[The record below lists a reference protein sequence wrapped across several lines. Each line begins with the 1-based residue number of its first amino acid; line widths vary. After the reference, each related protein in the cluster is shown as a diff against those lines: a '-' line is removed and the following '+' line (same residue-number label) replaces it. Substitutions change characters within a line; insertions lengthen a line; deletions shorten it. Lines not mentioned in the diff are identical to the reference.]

1 MMDTPAWKDS
11 FSIGIDNIDSQH
23 QKLIGLL
30 DQCIKKAVSSK
41 NEFLPVLNDMKEYAD
56 THFRAEEQL
65 MLTINFPG
73 LEEHKNQHRL
83 FEENLGLLEK
93 EVNNWEKLTIVTM
106 TSFLRDW
113 FIQHILDC
121 DKQIGVYIRSNG

>member
-1 MMDTPAWKDS
+1 MDTPAWKDS
-11 FSIGIDNIDSQH
+11 FSIGIENIDSQH

-41 NEFLPVLNDMKEYAD
+41 NEFFPVINDMKEYAD

-121 DKQIGVYIRSNG
+121 DKQIGAYVRSNG

>member
-1 MMDTPAWKDS
+1 
-11 FSIGIDNIDSQH
+11 
-23 QKLIGLL
+23 
-30 DQCIKKAVSSK
+30 
-41 NEFLPVLNDMKEYAD
+41 
-56 THFRAEEQL
+56 
-65 MLTINFPG
+65 MLAINFPG

-93 EVNNWEKLTIVTM
+93 EVNNWEKRTMVTM

-121 DKQIGVYIRSNG
+121 DKQIGAYVRSNG

>member
-1 MMDTPAWKDS
+1 MDTPAWKDS

-121 DKQIGVYIRSNG
+121 DKQIGVYVRSNG

>member
-1 MMDTPAWKDS
+1 MDTPAWKDS
-11 FSIGIDNIDSQH
+11 FIIGIENIDSQH

-56 THFRAEEQL
+56 SHFRTEEQL
-65 MLTINFPG
+65 MLAINFPR

-93 EVNNWEKLTIVTM
+93 EVNNWEKRTMVTM

-121 DKQIGVYIRSNG
+121 DKQIGAYVRSNG

>member
-1 MMDTPAWKDS
+1 MDTPAWKDN

-23 QKLIGLL
+23 RKLIDLL
-30 DQCIKKAVSSK
+30 DQCIKKTASSK
-41 NEFLPVLNDMKEYAD
+41 NEFLPVLNDMKKYAD

-73 LEEHKNQHRL
+73 LEQHKVQHLL

-121 DKQIGVYIRSNG
+121 DKQIGAYVRANA